1 MAAIFFRPQCVKSKR
16 PPAIKHAGHPFVFS
30 TLPVTCRGGCICIV
44 TLATPP
50 PARGRIQIKQA
61 PFPLKYYHFNALNAA
76 VAYLQ
81 ASRDGTRCTIVV
93 APRCGELTE
102 KYSKAAIYRQDKKS
116 SSGNRSG
123 RKYITRK
130 KAKLCIWCN
139 NKGSTVIFVWTQLS
153 AAGLIALF
161 ILNAPHTKCKYP
173 HILPTNTNRSWLAV
187 VMFCHITLEKFSA
200 FNCTF
205 ARGNLPTIDGFP
217 SQRLSDVKLFMFCR
231 ACLLLT
237 NCWTKS
243 ICRWFETP

>member
-1 MAAIFFRPQCVKSKR
+1 MGPGVPLLWRRAAVNWPKSTVKRSFIDRTKN
-16 PPAIKHAGHPFVFS
+16 PV
-30 TLPVTCRGGCICIV
+30 PVTGR
-44 TLATPP
+44 
-50 PARGRIQIKQA
+50 ARNILLG
-61 PFPLKYYHFNALNAA
+61 
-76 VAYLQ
+76 
-81 ASRDGTRCTIVV
+81 
-93 APRCGELTE
+93 
-102 KYSKAAIYRQDKKS
+102 
-116 SSGNRSG
+116 
-123 RKYITRK
+123 K

-139 NKGSTVIFVWTQLS
+139 NKGNTVIFVWTQLS

-161 ILNAPHTKCKYP
+161 TLNAPHTKCKYP
-173 HILPTNTNRSWLAV
+173 HILPTNTNRSWLVV

-243 ICRWFETP
+243 ICRWFETSWRSLDVTAF